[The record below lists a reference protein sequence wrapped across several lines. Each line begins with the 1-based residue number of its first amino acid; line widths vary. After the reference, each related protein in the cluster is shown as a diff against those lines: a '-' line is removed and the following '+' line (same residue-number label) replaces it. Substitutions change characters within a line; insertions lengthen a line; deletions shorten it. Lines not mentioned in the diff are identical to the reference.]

1 MTKNILDLISKHYF
15 KKPRTMDMN
24 SMEQDFDY
32 EMAQQITFQMYKT
45 GMISKYEYQNIS
57 ELYNEI
63 FTPYFIK
70 MIKIT

>member
-1 MTKNILDLISKHYF
+1 MTKNILDLIPKHYF
-15 KKPRTMDMN
+15 KKQKTMDMK
-24 SMEQDFDY
+24 SMKQDFEY
-32 EMAQQITFQMYKT
+32 EMAQQITFQMYKA

-57 ELYNEI
+57 ELNNET

>member
-1 MTKNILDLISKHYF
+1 
-15 KKPRTMDMN
+15 MDMK
-24 SMEQDFDY
+24 SMKQGFEY
-32 EMAQQITFQMYKT
+32 EMAQQITFQMYKA

-57 ELYNEI
+57 ELNNET

>member
-1 MTKNILDLISKHYF
+1 MTKNILDLIPKHYF

-24 SMEQDFDY
+24 SMGQDFDY
-32 EMAQQITFQMYKT
+32 EMAQKITFQMYKA
-45 GMISKYEYQNIS
+45 GMISQYEYQNIS
-57 ELYNEI
+57 ELNNEI